1 MKKKKVKLIERTVLV
16 IVLATI
22 SSVLCI
28 PMFQN
33 LRFGLDLQ
41 GGFEVLYQVE
51 STDGSKLTPDML
63 TNTYKTIGKRI
74 DVLGVSEPTIIVE
87 GENKIRVGLAGI
99 TDIEQARNLL
109 SKAANLTF
117 RDTNDQLLMTS
128 SVLKSGKAKVSQ
140 DSYGRPAVSLS
151 VKDNDT
157 FYQVTKKLSEQ
168 TDKRIVIWLDF
179 EEGVNSFAKEKD
191 SCGSTSNS
199 RCLSVAGVSQGFASD
214 VIIQG
219 NFTQE
224 EVKSLVELI
233 NSGSLPTKLTEISS
247 KTVDA
252 SFGKNTLDK
261 TFQAGVIGIAL
272 IMLTMTL
279 TYRFAGFIASIGILL
294 YTLITLFIFW
304 LVGGVLTLPG
314 IAAIVIGIGMAVD
327 ACVISF
333 SRMKDEQKN
342 GENLKNA
349 FKKGNKNSFMTI
361 LDANLTTLIVAIIL
375 FLFGESS
382 VKGFATMLIISI
394 LVTLF
399 VMVFVMRW
407 LLKLFIETDYFNE
420 HWNYFIGNIKKKQ
433 NQFDFLKHRN
443 KMWIGFIILF
453 LIGTILLTT
462 QGLKLGVD
470 FKGGTVINVGE
481 NHTLEKE
488 KIQKEIETKNYTIY
502 EVEAQDE
509 QSLTLKIEET
519 LTKEEVLQL
528 QTTIQNNYQASTDIG
543 VVSNIVKQE
552 LIKNAFLSLIL
563 AAIGMIIYVS
573 IRFEWTYAVC
583 GIIALLHDVLMILFA
598 FCLFKLEIS
607 SIFIAA
613 ILSIV
618 GYSINDTIVVFDRIR
633 ENIKTKQIIWMTYF
647 K

>member
-1 MKKKKVKLIERTVLV
+1 
-16 IVLATI
+16 
-22 SSVLCI
+22 
-28 PMFQN
+28 
-33 LRFGLDLQ
+33 
-41 GGFEVLYQVE
+41 
-51 STDGSKLTPDML
+51 
-63 TNTYKTIGKRI
+63 
-74 DVLGVSEPTIIVE
+74 
-87 GENKIRVGLAGI
+87 
-99 TDIEQARNLL
+99 
-109 SKAANLTF
+109 
-117 RDTNDQLLMTS
+117 
-128 SVLKSGKAKVSQ
+128 
-140 DSYGRPAVSLS
+140 
-151 VKDNDT
+151 
-157 FYQVTKKLSEQ
+157 
-168 TDKRIVIWLDF
+168 
-179 EEGVNSFAKEKD
+179 
-191 SCGSTSNS
+191 
-199 RCLSVAGVSQGFASD
+199 
-214 VIIQG
+214 
-219 NFTQE
+219 
-224 EVKSLVELI
+224 
-233 NSGSLPTKLTEISS
+233 
-247 KTVDA
+247 
-252 SFGKNTLDK
+252 
-261 TFQAGVIGIAL
+261 
-272 IMLTMTL
+272 MTL

-470 FKGGTVINVGE
+470 FKGGTVINVGA

-633 ENIKTKQIIWMTYF
+633 ENIKTKQKDQIKTKTELYDVINLSLRSSIARSIITTITTLIPVICLILFGSKEILNFNLALLFGLIFGTISSLFIAAQLLYILESHHIGKPRKKKWYEEEEIEE
-647 K
+647 KKIKGVNC